1 MKKRASEKNVL
12 WLRKFLDG
20 TALASSVDN
29 ISDDQSSVTLMTA
42 HLAKGLEFPIVF
54 VVGMS
59 EEFHIFPIL
68 ESVDDIDEEG
78 ALYM

>member
-1 MKKRASEKNVL
+1 MFCGCEI
-12 WLRKFLDG
+12 LDG

-59 EEFHIFPIL
+59 EGNFSTFSIL
-68 ESVDDIDEEG
+68 G
-78 ALYM
+78 KC